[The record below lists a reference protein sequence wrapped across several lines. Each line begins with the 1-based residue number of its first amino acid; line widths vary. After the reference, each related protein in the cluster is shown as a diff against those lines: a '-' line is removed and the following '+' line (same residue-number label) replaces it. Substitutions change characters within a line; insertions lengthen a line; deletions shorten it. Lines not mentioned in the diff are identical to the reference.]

1 MAGARTTNTMSE
13 GLMQVLSSLATLK
26 AAPDANLDEISGLE
40 STILQIL
47 KRPQQEA
54 LAQLAAAGGV
64 VPGGQPGA
72 QPGQGGALDAMMSGG
87 MSPGGMPMGG
97 GPAPAPPAA
106 GSPSGEGQGYR
117 PWGVRNGGAMP
128 PVDELRRLVGST
140 SLA

>member
-13 GLMQVLSSLATLK
+13 GLMSVLQNLATLK

-40 STILQIL
+40 STILNIL

-64 VPGGQPGA
+64 TPPGAGGSPGPAPGGDLSS
-72 QPGQGGALDAMMSGG
+72 ALGG
-87 MSPGGMPMGG
+87 MSPGGAPMGAPSPQMSAPMGG
-97 GPAPAPPAA
+97 G
-106 GSPSGEGQGYR
+106 GSSYR
-117 PWGVRNGGAMP
+117 PWGVHNGAAMP